1 MSNNNQFKQRNSEK
15 KKQNENLDNI
25 SHKSNLN
32 QNEKMTNDNSNDFS
46 IFNIGNILEI
56 DRHIKNKNELKKIN
70 ICPFFGGQIYENPTP
85 ENTPNIKDNI
95 DIFKGGQIEN
105 GLQIYKNFTK
115 GGNTDNN
122 HETDKG
128 YNNSLDN
135 MDNDIN
141 HRQMHNKNIGNYN
154 VDNNNNINGNNL
166 NINNSINIYNSHEG
180 EDKEDEKIYTNDR
193 DDDEKI
199 YSNNGNYQQDKF
211 NDNSG
216 FANHY
221 EYIKKYCEKNQRFP
235 FFLKMDENEPE
246 FILAN
251 KKLTLREILIKK
263 NFDVENIDLYCK
275 DYQQKVFLDE
285 TIESQNIRP
294 FSYIQ
299 NNVN

>member
-1 MSNNNQFKQRNSEK
+1 MQRKSEE

-32 QNEKMTNDNSNDFS
+32 QNEKMTNDSSNDFS
-46 IFNIGNILEI
+46 IFNIGNNFEI
-56 DRHIKNKNELKKIN
+56 DRPIKNGNELKKIK
-70 ICPFFGGQIYENPTP
+70 IFPFFGGQIYENPTP

-105 GLQIYKNFTK
+105 ELQIYENITK

-128 YNNSLDN
+128 YNNGLDN

-141 HRQMHNKNIGNYN
+141 HSQIYNNNIGNN
-154 VDNNNNINGNNL
+154 NADNNNNINGNKI
-166 NINNSINIYNSHEG
+166 NINKSINIYNNNEG
-180 EDKEDEKIYTNDR
+180 ADKEDEKIYTNDR

-199 YSNNGNYQQDKF
+199 YSNNGNYQQNIF

-221 EYIKKYCEKNQRFP
+221 EYIKNYCEKNQRFP

-263 NFDVENIDLYCK
+263 NVDVENIDLYCK

-299 NNVN
+299 NNIN